1 MERLWTPWRMGYIG
15 GAKGDGC
22 VFCDALAAN
31 DDRAALIL
39 HRGRHTFVI
48 MNLYPYN
55 TGHVMIVPALHTA
68 DLSSLPPEAL
78 AEMTALLPWVT
89 ALTRRTLRPGG
100 FNVGLNLGEV
110 AGAGIAAHLHMHVVP
125 RWVGDANFMPVLAH
139 TAVLPELIP
148 VTYAKLRGEM
158 QRNPFPHIDDAPDL
172 TEQGGGI
179 PIDVDGRVAL
189 RRTRSGDWVLP
200 KGHIEEGES
209 VAVAAVREVIEETG
223 LATRILD
230 WLGDLRF
237 TYRKERHVGYFL
249 LRVERRL
256 PEFAAHDGVDT
267 FFLAPEE
274 ALTLLTFERD
284 RPIVAAALARDAAIR
299 AEESRRDA

>member
-15 GAKGDGC
+15 GEKGSGC
-22 VFCDALAAN
+22 VFCDAIAAN
-31 DDRAALIL
+31 DDRAMLIL
-39 HRGRHTFVI
+39 HRGQHTFVI

-55 TGHVMIVPALHTA
+55 TGHVMIVPYTHTA
-68 DLSSLPPEAL
+68 DLPALSAEAL

-89 ALTRRTLRPGG
+89 ALLRRTLRPGG
-100 FNVGLNLGEV
+100 FNIGLNLGEV

-125 RWVGDANFMPVLAH
+125 RWVGDANFMPVLAR

-158 QRNPFPHIDDAPDL
+158 QRNPFPEIEDMPGL
-172 TEQGGGI
+172 SEQGGGI

-189 RRTRSGDWVLP
+189 RRTSSGDWVLP

-209 VAVAAVREVIEETG
+209 VAVAAVREVVEEMG

-274 ALTLLTFERD
+274 ALELLTFDRD
-284 RPIVAAALARDAAIR
+284 RPIVREALARDAAIR
-299 AEESRRDA
+299 AEETRSDA

>member
-15 GAKGDGC
+15 GEKGDGC

-39 HRGRHTFVI
+39 HRGQHAFAI

-55 TGHVMIVPALHTA
+55 TGHLMIVPHLHTA
-68 DLSSLPPEAL
+68 DLPTLPAETL

-89 ALTRRTLRPGG
+89 ALIGRTLRPGG

-110 AGAGIAAHLHMHVVP
+110 AGAGVAAHLHMHVVP

-158 QRNPFPHIDDAPDL
+158 RRNPFPVIVDRPDL
-172 TEQGGGI
+172 AEQGGGV
-179 PIDVDGRVAL
+179 PIDLDGRVAL
-189 RRTRSGDWVLP
+189 RRARNGDWVLP

-209 VAVAAVREVIEETG
+209 VAVAAVREVIEEMG

-230 WLGDLRF
+230 WLGDRRF

-267 FFLAPEE
+267 FVLDPEE
-274 ALTLLTFERD
+274 ALARLTFDGDRSLVRD
-284 RPIVAAALARDAAIR
+284 ALARDAAIR
-299 AEESRRDA
+299 AEESRHDA